1 MKRPALVATI
11 GKGARGR
18 AAIGDALLEDIGIVD
33 GVDRVSD
40 LHSCRDVLVANGY
53 EITTNELAYIYVEA
67 LARSEI

>member
-33 GVDRVSD
+33 GDPTHAE
-40 LHSCRDVLVANGY
+40 LYSCRDVLAANGY
-53 EITTNELAYIYVEA
+53 EITANELAYMYVEA
-67 LARSEI
+67 LARR